1 MSNDKFFNALLENP
15 APPDDGG
22 SGISLED
29 LQAFEKRITETISA
43 RIDER
48 IKNATQTPTPTPTP
62 TPTQT
67 STPTPTPTPTQ
78 TTAENGETSTTE
90 SEE

>member
-15 APPDDGG
+15 APPNDSG
-22 SGISLED
+22 SGISLDD
-29 LQAFEKRITETISA
+29 LQAFEKRITETITA

-48 IKNATQTPTPTPTP
+48 IKSATQTPTQTPTPTTTPTQTPTPTPTP
-62 TPTQT
+62 TNG
-67 STPTPTPTPTQ
+67 
-78 TTAENGETSTTE
+78 ENGETIKTE

>member
-15 APPDDGG
+15 TPPDDGG
-22 SGISLED
+22 SGISLDD
-29 LQAFEKRITETISA
+29 LQAFEKRITETITA

-48 IKNATQTPTPTPTP
+48 IKSATQTPTQTPTPTTTPTQTPTPTPTQN
-62 TPTQT
+62 TNG
-67 STPTPTPTPTQ
+67 
-78 TTAENGETSTTE
+78 ENGETTTIE